1 MKPAA
6 PLQQLVAGL
15 FPAPATPP
23 LAAAFPE
30 PQTAPQRNPQTAP
43 PPGTPTASRRRK
55 VWELEAKQHCPLIGT
70 CLPMEE
76 LARFARRFQFS
87 GDPRSEF
94 ELHVEAVSLTGSRTP
109 FAEALQRHLDRKYA
123 ATLHRFD
130 IASSVDE
137 LTALWQAHYR
147 RGEIAGP
154 LWAALSHRCATKETR
169 QQVYGDLHMLSH
181 QVGAGQAADA
191 RKLTHLTAENAELRA
206 SLERERRERASSE
219 AALREQLQALAARNA
234 TLHADSANLGELRAR
249 LHALENGVAMTD
261 LGRRLLAL
269 QAANDQLRGAAQ
281 RVAEVEARLARISAD
296 LEALRDERDQLAAER
311 DALEQLLAIDEPAA
325 SDCRGDCRDCPAA
338 DKPERCVLCVGGRTT
353 LLPQYRQ
360 LAERLGIRLLHHDGG
375 LEEALSRLPDLIHAA
390 DAVICPTDCVS
401 HSAYYQLKRQC
412 KRSGKPC
419 LLFKGAGVSGFAV
432 ALTRLT
438 SGEQSLAGAAGG
450 A

>member
-1 MKPAA
+1 MKPAV

-15 FPAPATPP
+15 FPAVATPS
-23 LAAAFPE
+23 LAAVLPE
-30 PQTAPQRNPQTAP
+30 SPAAPL
-43 PPGTPTASRRRK
+43 PGTPTAARRRK
-55 VWELEAKQHCPLIGT
+55 LWELEAKQHCPLIGT

-76 LARFARRFQFS
+76 LARFARRFAFA
-87 GDPRSEF
+87 GNPNSEF
-94 ELHVEAVSLTGSRTP
+94 ELHVEAVGLAASRTP

-123 ATLHRFD
+123 AALHRFD
-130 IASSVDE
+130 SARSADE
-137 LTALWQAHYR
+137 LATLWQAHYR

-154 LWAALSHRCATKETR
+154 LWAAVSHRHATKETR

-191 RKLTHLTAENAELRA
+191 RQLTHLATENNELRA
-206 SLERERRERASSE
+206 SLERERRERAVSE
-219 AALREQLQALAARNA
+219 AALRDQLQSLADRNA
-234 TLHADSANLGELRAR
+234 ALHADTASLGALQAR
-249 LHALENGVAMTD
+249 LHALENGIAMTD
-261 LGRRLLAL
+261 MGRRLLAL
-269 QAANDQLRGAAQ
+269 QAANDQLRSAAQ
-281 RVAEVEARLARISAD
+281 RVAEVEARLARTTAD
-296 LEALRDERDQLAAER
+296 SEALRSERNQLAAER
-311 DALEQLLAIDEPAA
+311 DALEQLLAFDAPAA
-325 SDCRGDCRDCPAA
+325 TDCPGACATCPAA

-432 ALTRLT
+432 ALTRLS
-438 SGEQSLAGAAGG
+438 SGEQTLAGG